1 MLACQILFPL
11 KISIVR
17 KVIIPQNDHIQGS
30 DVSPIDLQC
39 RAAAAVRL
47 FKAGVALR
55 PDYLIH
61 YLLREIE
68 IYLGHG

>member
-1 MLACQILFPL
+1 MLFPL

-30 DVSPIDLQC
+30 DVSTIDLQC
-39 RAAAAVRL
+39 RAAAAVQL
-47 FKAGVALR
+47 FKAGVSLT
-55 PDYLIH
+55 PDYLIY
-61 YLLREIE
+61 YLLCEIE